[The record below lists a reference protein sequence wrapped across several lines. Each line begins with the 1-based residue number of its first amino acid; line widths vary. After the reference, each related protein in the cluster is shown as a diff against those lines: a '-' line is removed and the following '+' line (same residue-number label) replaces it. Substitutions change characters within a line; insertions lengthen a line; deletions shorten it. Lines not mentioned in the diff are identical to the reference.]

1 MIIGFSR
8 HSTGS
13 GARAGN
19 YLTNEINP
27 VTKELRE
34 VAPEVVKG
42 DMEST
47 VQLIDSL
54 SFKHKYSSGVLSF
67 APGVEVTAE
76 MEQDI
81 ISGFERA
88 AFAGLEADQYSI
100 AWVRH
105 EHASHHELHF
115 LTARVE
121 LSSGKSMNVRPP
133 GDKTKQ
139 LYDDVRS
146 LVNDEYGLADPDDP
160 ERTRSLA
167 LPNYLEK
174 MRAQEKRLGKELQ
187 EDLRRGIHGV
197 IMDQVTQGVITSRDG
212 VITALKGAG
221 FEVPRAGKNY
231 ITVSDGTNK
240 IRMKGIIYE
249 RQFESTRSIEGQL
262 READIGTERS
272 AGRDISK
279 VSERL
284 ERAIQ
289 SRARYN
295 NERYQRPNELALG
308 RDRGERERDLQRDT
322 ENIERDPKVDLV
334 AGLQNVGDSSGS
346 LSDCL
351 WELRGPLE
359 VHEQRSLA
367 AGRGDL
373 GETREPRLSQS
384 SREERVSSLDRERP
398 KEILEGAFYEG
409 GGGKIHR
416 DAQGVRTDGLVH
428 REGNS
433 LREIERLDGGG
444 LYDRARETVDR
455 SLKALRDAAQKA
467 RRVFEQAIERFA
479 QAIQHG
485 NEFVCRIEQALRGN
499 ERDHQRVAKQLERS
513 VKRQKQQEMWIE
525 R

>member
-8 HSTGS
+8 HSTGL

-67 APGVEVTAE
+67 APGVAVSSE

-81 ISGFERA
+81 ISRFEGA

-174 MRAQEKRLGKELQ
+174 MRAQEKRLGKETQ
-187 EDLRRGIHGV
+187 DDLRQGIHGV

-212 VITALKGAG
+212 VIEKLRGAG

-262 READIGTERS
+262 READIGAERS
-272 AGRDISK
+272 AERDIGK

-289 SRARYN
+289 ARARYN
-295 NERYQRPNELALG
+295 NERYQRPNELDLR

-322 ENIERDPKVDLV
+322 ESIERDPKVDLV
-334 AGLQNVGDSSGS
+334 AGLENVGDSSGS
-346 LSDCL
+346 LSNCL
-351 WELRGPLE
+351 WELRGPLD
-359 VHEQRSLA
+359 VHEQGSHT

-373 GETREPRLSQS
+373 RRESGGRAADA
-384 SREERVSSLDRERP
+384 SRENVESGIVGERSEEVLGRVVPRRQPGEV
-398 KEILEGAFYEG
+398 Y
-409 GGGKIHR
+409 R
-416 DAQGVRTDGLVH
+416 DAEGLFGQEMRDIPM
-428 REGNS
+428 RETEVS
-433 LREIERLDGGG
+433 GG

-455 SLKALRDAAQKA
+455 GLKALRDAAQKA
-467 RRVFEQAIERFA
+467 RRAFEQAIERFA
-479 QAIQHG
+479 QAVQRG
-485 NEFVCRIEQALRGN
+485 NEFVQRIEQALRGT

-513 VKRQKQQEMWIE
+513 VKRQKQQQLGME